1 MLTEFVKK
9 AGVPFRERGGTYFV
23 ARSYR
28 LELTAFRELLPLI
41 HRENNIRWMPIA
53 GIGDMDI
60 IARQSLEKEVQSM
73 SHYLDELLDPE
84 KVSET
89 KGSTLKNQLK
99 VYREVEDKTKML
111 SELLQFRSDALTD
124 KLAKLR
130 QRCLNVLEEISTST
144 AAENLENQSNQTEEI
159 ISELE
164 EFNHIET
171 SLILET
177 TEEDLDNLF
186 DLGF

>member
-1 MLTEFVKK
+1 
-9 AGVPFRERGGTYFV
+9 
-23 ARSYR
+23 
-28 LELTAFRELLPLI
+28 
-41 HRENNIRWMPIA
+41 
-53 GIGDMDI
+53 MDI

-73 SHYLDELLDPE
+73 SHYLDELLDPQ

-130 QRCLNVLEEISTST
+130 QRCLNVLDEISTNPAVASPEEEIT
-144 AAENLENQSNQTEEI
+144 STEES

-164 EFNHIET
+164 EKNLT
-171 SLILET
+171 PAT
-177 TEEDLDNLF
+177 TDESPDNLF

>member
-1 MLTEFVKK
+1 
-9 AGVPFRERGGTYFV
+9 
-23 ARSYR
+23 
-28 LELTAFRELLPLI
+28 
-41 HRENNIRWMPIA
+41 
-53 GIGDMDI
+53 
-60 IARQSLEKEVQSM
+60 M
-73 SHYLDELLDPE
+73 SSYLDELLDPQ

-130 QRCLNVLEEISTST
+130 QRCLNVLDEIATNTAVESLEAQSHQAEASICESEETNS
-144 AAENLENQSNQTEEI
+144 
-159 ISELE
+159 
-164 EFNHIET
+164 IET
-171 SLILET
+171 SLIPET
-177 TEEDLDNLF
+177 TEENPDNLF